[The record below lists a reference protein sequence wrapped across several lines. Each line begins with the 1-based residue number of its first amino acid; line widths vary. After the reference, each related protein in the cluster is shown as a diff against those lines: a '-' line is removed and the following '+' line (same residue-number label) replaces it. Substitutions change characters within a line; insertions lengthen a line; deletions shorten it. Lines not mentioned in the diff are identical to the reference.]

1 MKQVGGPG
9 SSIILL
15 IRKNSVLLKNA
26 TSLVGTIA
34 VTSGLGFIYWWT
46 AARLFS
52 PYEVGLGSAAVAA
65 MSLLGTLSSLG
76 AGWMLIGELSRRA
89 RQGGT
94 LISATLYLVFAVGA
108 VTGAV
113 FAFIAPT
120 ISHNFVALRAG
131 VLSIA
136 LFALG
141 VGLMAVTLVLDQA
154 LVGLMRGELQLYR
167 NALFAV
173 SKLAVLLLA
182 GFVLA
187 TTVGLTV
194 YVAWVSG
201 FVISLTAMAIF
212 ALWRYPNARH
222 YMTHPNWR
230 LLRQLGPLTAQHYML
245 NNMLQA
251 PVYLLPLLVSILLSV
266 RDNAWFYISFMLA
279 NFVLIVPV
287 ALTTVLYAA
296 SSADRVLLAQKVR
309 VTLSL
314 ALGAAVFADIV
325 LLAATPQVL
334 SLFGPLYAEMATFTL
349 RILSLAAFPQ
359 VIKCHFI
366 ALCRIHGKM
375 GYGIVILA
383 AGVVIEMCC
392 AATGARLGGLTGLSL
407 GWLIALCGEAVF
419 MFPTVLQAAFPR
431 IALAREGPV
440 MANPSHVVGE

>member
-1 MKQVGGPG
+1 M
-9 SSIILL
+9 
-15 IRKNSVLLKNA
+15 RKNSALLKNA
-26 TSLVGTIA
+26 ASLVGTIA
-34 VTSGLGFIYWWT
+34 VTSSLGFIYWWT

-52 PYEVGLGSAAVAA
+52 PYEVGLGSAAVSA
-65 MSLLGTLSSLG
+65 MALLGTLSSLG
-76 AGWMLIGELSRRA
+76 AGWMLIGELSRRTG
-89 RQGGT
+89 QGGT
-94 LISATLYLVFAVGA
+94 LISAALYLVFAVGA

-113 FAFIAPT
+113 FAFIAPV
-120 ISHNFVALRAG
+120 ISHNFITLRASA
-131 VLSIA
+131 LSIV

-141 VGLMAVTLVLDQA
+141 VGLMAVTLVLDQS
-154 LVGLMRGELQLYR
+154 LIGLMRGELQLFR

-173 SKLAVLLLA
+173 SKLAILLVA

-187 TTVGLTV
+187 STMGLTV

-201 FVISLTAMAIF
+201 FVISLMALALF

-222 YMTHPNWR
+222 YMTHPNWS

-251 PVYLLPLLVSILLSV
+251 PVYLMPLLVSVLLSV

-296 SSADRVLLAQKVR
+296 SASDRMLLAQKVR

-314 ALGAAVFADIV
+314 ALGAAVLADI
-325 LLAATPQVL
+325 LLLPATPQVL
-334 SLFGPLYAEMATFTL
+334 SLFGPLYAEHAIWTL

-375 GYGIVILA
+375 VYGIVILA
-383 AGVVIEMCC
+383 AGVVVEMCC
-392 AATGARLGGLTGLSL
+392 AATGARLGGLNGLSL

-431 IALAREGPV
+431 IALAREGPM
-440 MANPSHVVGE
+440 MAKPSQVVSE